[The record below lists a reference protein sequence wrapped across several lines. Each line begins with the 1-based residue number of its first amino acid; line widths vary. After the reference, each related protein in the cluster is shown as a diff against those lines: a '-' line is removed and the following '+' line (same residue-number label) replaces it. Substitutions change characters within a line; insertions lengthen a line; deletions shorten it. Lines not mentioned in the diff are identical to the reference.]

1 MYITL
6 EQAKKHLNIDTD
18 FTEDDNYII
27 TLIQVAED
35 SVAQHL
41 DIALNNLITGG
52 VLPPAINHAIL
63 LMVGNLYA
71 NREPVSY
78 GTVMKIPYTMEY
90 LLGLYKHYF
99 IP

>member
-6 EQAKKHLNIDTD
+6 QEAKKHLQIDTD
-18 FTEDDNYII
+18 FTADDGYII
-27 TLIQVAED
+27 ALIQVAED

-41 DIALNNLITGG
+41 DIALRELLADGE
-52 VLPPAINHAIL
+52 LPAAVKHSIL

-71 NREPVSY
+71 NREPVAFTS
-78 GTVMKIPYTMEY
+78 VSKVPYTLEY
-90 LLGLYKHYF
+90 LLGLYKSYY

>member
-6 EQAKKHLNIDTD
+6 AEAKKHLQIDSTFTD
-18 FTEDDNYII
+18 DDAYI
-27 TLIQVAED
+27 TALIAVAED

-41 DIALNNLITGG
+41 DIALDSLVVGG
-52 VLPPAINHAIL
+52 DLPPAIKQSIL

-78 GTVMKIPYTMEY
+78 SSVTRIPYTMEY
-90 LLGLYKHYF
+90 LVGLYKHYF